1 MSRNKKTVVAVL
13 VAIGIAAVAY
23 ALLPAGPDPDVVRVQ
38 QMQERLF
45 DMNAKMSDDDRMK
58 GFRELGEASRN
69 LTDEQRMQVMR
80 ENPMA
85 KRMRQSVVDYFNLPE
100 KDRVALLDKHID
112 EMEKM
117 RKDFAKRMKDR
128 QAKGGGGPGGF
139 GGRGGGPPGG
149 GPGGPRGPGGPGGDR
164 NEMRKKMLDNTSPQE
179 RAMFSEYFQQMSDRR
194 KERGLPPLGGPF
206 GGR

>member
-1 MSRNKKTVVAVL
+1 MSRNKKTVMALLVVL
-13 VAIGIAAVAY
+13 GIAAVAY

-38 QMQERLF
+38 QMQEKLF
-45 DMNAKMSDDDRMK
+45 DPNAKMSDDDRMK
-58 GFRELGEASRN
+58 GFREMGEASRN
-69 LTDEQRMQVMR
+69 LTDEQRMQIMR

-85 KRMRQSVVDYFNLPE
+85 KRMRQSVVDYFDLPE

-128 QAKGGGGPGGF
+128 QAKGGGPPGGF
-139 GGRGGGPPGG
+139 GGGPPGG
-149 GPGGPRGPGGPGGDR
+149 GPGGPRGAGGPSGSDR
-164 NEMRKKMLDNTSPQE
+164 NERAKKMLDNTSPQE
-179 RAMFSEYFQQMSDRR
+179 RAMFGEYFKQMSDRR
-194 KERGLPPLGGPF
+194 QQRGLPPMGGPF

>member
-1 MSRNKKTVVAVL
+1 MSRNKKTIFALLVVL
-13 VAIGIAAVAY
+13 GIAAVAY

-38 QMQERLF
+38 QMQEKLF
-45 DMNAKMSDDDRMK
+45 DPNAKMSDDDRMK
-58 GFRELGEASRN
+58 GFRELGEASRG
-69 LTDEQRMQVMR
+69 LTDEQRMQIMR

-128 QAKGGGGPGGF
+128 QAKGGGGPGGP
-139 GGRGGGPPGG
+139 GGFGGPPR
-149 GPGGPRGPGGPGGDR
+149 GPGGPGGPGGDR
-164 NEMRKKMLDNTSPQE
+164 NERAKKMLDNTSPQE

-194 KERGLPPLGGPF
+194 QQRGLPPMGGPF

>member
-1 MSRNKKTVVAVL
+1 MSRNKKTVIAILVVL
-13 VAIGIAAVAY
+13 GMAAVAY
-23 ALLPAGPDPDVVRVQ
+23 AFLPAGPDPDVVRVQ
-38 QMQERLF
+38 QMQEKLF
-45 DMNAKMSDDDRMK
+45 DPNAKMSDDDRMK
-58 GFRELGEASRN
+58 GFRELGEASRS

-117 RKDFAKRMKDR
+117 RKDFEKRMKDR
-128 QAKGGGGPGGF
+128 QAKGGG
-139 GGRGGGPPGG
+139 PPGG
-149 GPGGPRGPGGPGGDR
+149 PGNGPPRGFGGGPGGDR
-164 NEMRKKMLDNTSPQE
+164 NAMRKKMLDNTSPQE
-179 RAMFSEYFQQMSDRR
+179 RAMFSEYFKQMSDRR
-194 KERGLPPLGGPF
+194 QARGLPPLGGPF

>member
-1 MSRNKKTVVAVL
+1 MSRNKKTVVALLVVL
-13 VAIGIAAVAY
+13 GIGAVAY

-45 DMNAKMSDDDRMK
+45 DPNTKMSDDERFK
-58 GFRELGEASRN
+58 GFRELGEASRS

-100 KDRVALLDKHID
+100 KERVALLDKHID

-117 RKDFAKRMKDR
+117 RKDFEKRMKER
-128 QAKGGGGPGGF
+128 QAQGGGPGGP
-139 GGRGGGPPGG
+139 GGRGPG
-149 GPGGPRGPGGPGGDR
+149 GPGGPPRGPGGPGGDR
-164 NEMRKKMLDNTSPQE
+164 NAMRKKMLDNTSPQE
-179 RAMFSEYFQQMSDRR
+179 RAMFSEYFEQMQQRR
-194 KERGLPPLGGPF
+194 QERGLPPMGGPF